1 MSARDCIWCDLP
13 ADGSGVFCAHH
24 ATQPRKRH
32 EPLAYLHTRAVDS
45 GVVPMLL
52 SLFEHALDEA
62 DVSFLP
68 ARPAWQRARALDRAR
83 VLRDL
88 LAALGDRSACTVARE
103 ERLARLETGA
113 EP

>member
-1 MSARDCIWCDLP
+1 MSGDL
-13 ADGSGVFCAHH
+13 AH
-24 ATQPRKRH
+24 
-32 EPLAYLHTRAVDS
+32 LHTRAVDS

-52 SLFEHALDEA
+52 SHLEHALDEA
-62 DVSFLP
+62 DASMLP
-68 ARPAWQRARALDRAR
+68 ARPAWQRARGLARAR

-103 ERLARLETGA
+103 ERLARLEAGA